1 MHRRISVIIPTFNEA
16 DEIDRAVASALQPR
30 GVEVL
35 VVDGASTD
43 GTIEIARRLGGRILQ
58 AERGRAAQMNAGAQ
72 AARGDVLLFLHADT
86 RLPSGFE
93 EAVQALMAERRIAA
107 GAFRLVIDAPSA
119 ALRLIAAAANW
130 RARRLQ
136 MPYGDQAIFLSS
148 ELFRSL
154 GGYAD
159 LPFMEDFEFVRR
171 LRRHGRIEVLSEP
184 VLTSARRWRQ
194 VGTWRT
200 TLINQLAIAAYFAGV
215 SPSRIGSWYCRGKLS
230 PFWEKGT
237 DLFFI

>member
-1 MHRRISVIIPTFNEA
+1 MQRRISIIIPTFNEA
-16 DEIDRAVASALQPR
+16 DEIGRAVASARQAR

-43 GTIEIARRLGGRILQ
+43 GTIEIAGRLGARILQ
-58 AERGRAAQMNAGAQ
+58 AERGRASQMNAGAQ

-93 EAVQALMAERRIAA
+93 KAVQTFMAQRRIVA

-148 ELFRSL
+148 ELFRNL

-171 LRRHGRIEVLSEP
+171 LRRHGRIELLSHA
-184 VLTSARRWRQ
+184 VLTSARRWRR
-194 VGTWRT
+194 VGTWRA

-215 SPSRIGSWYCRGKLS
+215 SPSRIGSWYRRGKLLPWGHS
-230 PFWEKGT
+230 TF
-237 DLFFI
+237 

>member
-1 MHRRISVIIPTFNEA
+1 MYPRISIIIPTFNEA
-16 DEIDRAVASALQPR
+16 DEIGRAVASALQAR
-30 GVEVL
+30 EVEVL

-43 GTIEIARRLGGRILQ
+43 RTIEIARRVGVRILE
-58 AERGRAAQMNAGAQ
+58 AGRGRASQMNAGAQ

-93 EAVQALMAERRIAA
+93 EAVQALMARRRIVA
-107 GAFRLVIDAPSA
+107 GAFRLVIDASSA

-148 ELFRSL
+148 ELFRNL

-171 LRRHGRIEVLSEP
+171 LRRHGRIAVLSEP

-215 SPSRIGSWYCRGKLS
+215 SPSRIGSWYRRGELF
-230 PFWEKGT
+230 PF
-237 DLFFI
+237 

>member
-1 MHRRISVIIPTFNEA
+1 
-16 DEIDRAVASALQPR
+16 
-30 GVEVL
+30 
-35 VVDGASTD
+35 
-43 GTIEIARRLGGRILQ
+43 
-58 AERGRAAQMNAGAQ
+58 
-72 AARGDVLLFLHADT
+72 
-86 RLPSGFE
+86 
-93 EAVQALMAERRIAA
+93 
-107 GAFRLVIDAPSA
+107 
-119 ALRLIAAAANW
+119 
-130 RARRLQ
+130 

-148 ELFRSL
+148 ELFRNL

-215 SPSRIGSWYCRGKLS
+215 SPARIGSWYRRGKLF
-230 PFWEKGT
+230 PF
-237 DLFFI
+237 

>member
-1 MHRRISVIIPTFNEA
+1 MDRRISIIIPSFNEA
-16 DEIDRAVASALQPR
+16 DEIGHAVASALQGR

-43 GTIEIARRLGGRILQ
+43 GTIEVARREGARVLQ
-58 AERGRAAQMNAGAQ
+58 AERGRASQMNAGAQ

-93 EAVQALMAERRIAA
+93 EPVRASMAGRQVVA

-119 ALRLIAAAANW
+119 ALRLIAAGANW

-171 LRRHGRIEVLSEP
+171 LRRHGRIELLAEAVR
-184 VLTSARRWRQ
+184 TSPRRWRQ

-200 TLINQLAIAAYFAGV
+200 TLINQLAIAAYLAGA
-215 SPSRIGSWYCRGKLS
+215 SPARIAGWYRRGKLF
-230 PFWEKGT
+230 PFR
-237 DLFFI
+237 

>member
-1 MHRRISVIIPTFNEA
+1 MHRCLSIIIPTCNEA
-16 DEIDRAVASALQPR
+16 DEIGRAVASAQQAPD
-30 GVEVL
+30 VEVL

-43 GTIEIARRLGGRILQ
+43 RTIEIARRLGARILQ
-58 AERGRAAQMNAGAQ
+58 AERGRACQMNAGAQ

-93 EAVQALMAERRIAA
+93 QTVQTLMAEPRVVA

-136 MPYGDQAIFLSS
+136 MPYGDQAIFLRS
-148 ELFRSL
+148 ELFRNL

-171 LRRHGRIEVLSEP
+171 LRRQGRIEVLSAP
-184 VLTSARRWRQ
+184 VLTSARRWQQ

-200 TLINQLAIAAYFAGV
+200 TLINQLAIAAYAAGV
-215 SPSRIGSWYCRGKLS
+215 SPWRIGSWYRRGKLL
-230 PFWEKGT
+230 PF
-237 DLFFI
+237 